1 MNKKALSK
9 LPSELSGQRTLV
21 RDESS
26 RGTPTTTDTT
36 PQSAL
41 PPDKATPRAP
51 SREDSN
57 KKDNEKDLGQSSF
70 NVPDGTAKEIKTR
83 TIPTEGEQYGH
94 PYQDGVNNLR
104 TRVNQRTAS
113 PEWVADMY
121 LGELDFEAELDL
133 EAEDIEAAKR
143 WMGGIRPSKGRTR
156 RRPRS
161 VMNRATRLRNR
172 GGKNKRHKYRY
183 NPSTRKTERV
193 KRTQREILLRQ
204 RYDRDYEL
212 RRRGKTPSGRKK
224 QRGFYKPKPQK
235 RKPSKRQMRR
245 LRRTRRMNRRAF
257 DMNLEAIQ
265 NVMAEMGLYEI
276 RPPDTDELYTPSGVP
291 YSPSG
296 GNGYWKR
303 DLPNRERRPSEKQD
317 TSREPSD
324 AGNSSRVV
332 PQGQYVKAT
341 IRVAYRFLNG
351 E

>member
-1 MNKKALSK
+1 MIKEALSK
-9 LPSELSGQRTLV
+9 LPSELSGQKTLV

-41 PPDKATPRAP
+41 PPDKATPRSP

-57 KKDNEKDLGQSSF
+57 KDDNEKDLGQSSF

-104 TRVNQRTAS
+104 RRVNQRTAEEHQES
-113 PEWVADMY
+113 VEWLADMY
-121 LGELDFEAELDL
+121 LGELEDHEL
-133 EAEDIEAAKR
+133 EASDIEAGSRR
-143 WMGGIRPSKGRTR
+143 WQSGIRPSRGRTR
-156 RRPRS
+156 NRPRS
-161 VMNRATRLRNR
+161 IRTRSKRLRNR
-172 GGKNKRHKYRY
+172 GKGNKRIKYRT
-183 NPSTRKTERV
+183 NPKTRRVTKT
-193 KRTQREILLRQ
+193 KRTPKQVRERSF
-204 RYDRDYEL
+204 YDQDYNN
-212 RRRGKTPSGRKK
+212 RRRKKTPSYRKR
-224 QRGFYKPKPQK
+224 QRGYYK
-235 RKPSKRQMRR
+235 
-245 LRRTRRMNRRAF
+245 RAS

-265 NVMAEMGLYEI
+265 SVMAEMGLYEI
-276 RPPDTDELYTPSGVP
+276 RPPDTDELYVPSGVP

-303 DLPNRERRPSEKQD
+303 DLPNRDRKPSEKQD

-332 PQGQYVKAT
+332 PQGQYVKASL
-341 IRVAYRFLNG
+341 RVAYRFLRRQ
-351 E
+351 

>member
-1 MNKKALSK
+1 MKTALSK
-9 LPSELSGQRTLV
+9 LPSDQFGTKTLV

-36 PQSAL
+36 PQSVL
-41 PPDKATPRAP
+41 PPDKATPRSP
-51 SREDSN
+51 SREDSD
-57 KKDNEKDLGQSSF
+57 KKDNEKDLGSASF

-104 TRVNQRTAS
+104 HRVNQRTAS

-121 LGELDFEAELDL
+121 LGELDVEADSDDELDDEL
-133 EAEDIEAAKR
+133 GIEAEDIEAGSRR
-143 WMGGIRPSKGRTR
+143 WQGRIRPSRGRTR
-156 RRPRS
+156 NRPKSIRTRS
-161 VMNRATRLRNR
+161 TRLRGRSR
-172 GGKNKRHKYRY
+172 GNARHKYRFDSKTRKTKRIKRNPQDIRKRKMYDRDY
-183 NPSTRKTERV
+183 NRRRRKKIPSTRKR
-193 KRTQREILLRQ
+193 
-204 RYDRDYEL
+204 
-212 RRRGKTPSGRKK
+212 
-224 QRGFYKPKPQK
+224 QRGFYK
-235 RKPSKRQMRR
+235 R
-245 LRRTRRMNRRAF
+245 RRAS

-276 RPPDTDELYTPSGVP
+276 RPPDTTELYVPSGTN

-296 GNGYWKR
+296 GNGYWKH
-303 DLPNRERRPSEKQD
+303 DPANKERRPSEIQD

-332 PQGQYVKAT
+332 PQGQYVKASL
-341 IRVAYRFLNG
+341 RVAYRFLNG

>member
-1 MNKKALSK
+1 MIKEALSK
-9 LPSELSGQRTLV
+9 LPSELSGQKTLV

-51 SREDSN
+51 SRDDSN
-57 KKDNEKDLGQSSF
+57 KRDNEKDLGQSSF

-83 TIPTEGEQYGH
+83 TVPAEGEQYGH
-94 PYQDGVNNLR
+94 PYQDGLAGIR

-113 PEWVADMY
+113 PELVADMY
-121 LGELDFEAELDL
+121 LGELDI
-133 EAEDIEAAKR
+133 EAEDIEAGSRR
-143 WMGGIRPSKGRTR
+143 WKGKIRPSRGRTR
-156 RRPRS
+156 RRPQSVRTRS
-161 VMNRATRLRNR
+161 TRLRGRSR
-172 GGKNKRHKYRY
+172 GNVRHKYRF
-183 NPSTRKTERV
+183 NSKTKKTERV
-193 KRTQREILLRQ
+193 KRKPQDIRKRKM
-204 RYDRDYEL
+204 YDKDYN
-212 RRRGKTPSGRKK
+212 RRRRKK
-224 QRGFYKPKPQK
+224 IPSTRKRQRGFYK
-235 RKPSKRQMRR
+235 
-245 LRRTRRMNRRAF
+245 RRAS

-276 RPPDTDELYTPSGVP
+276 RPPDTDELYKPSGVP

-332 PQGQYVKAT
+332 PQGQYVRASL
-341 IRVAYRFLNG
+341 RVAYRFLG
-351 E
+351 G